1 MGRKRKS
8 TWHKTDQS
16 YRRAS
21 MPVWFDDAA
30 WGICRWCNRKILKD
44 TGEVNS
50 RRRWHPDCL
59 HEYLIITD
67 ARYAK
72 RQVKKRDKGICV
84 DCGIK
89 CRLRYEWQMDHIVAL
104 ADIPDKDLKWWKL
117 ENLCSRCVK
126 CHQIKSSAENLARR
140 LKKRFKAG

>member
-72 RQVKKRDKGICV
+72 RQVKKRDKGI
-84 DCGIK
+84 
-89 CRLRYEWQMDHIVAL
+89 
-104 ADIPDKDLKWWKL
+104 
-117 ENLCSRCVK
+117 
-126 CHQIKSSAENLARR
+126 
-140 LKKRFKAG
+140 